1 MAQKGDL
8 LSVRQDI
15 RVVDATI
22 RDGGLC
28 NNFRFDDKF
37 IKDLYQAN
45 VKAGVDYMEFGY
57 KASKEIFNEDD
68 FGKWKFCND
77 SDIRKIVGDNKTG
90 LKIAVMADVG
100 RTDFQKDI
108 IPKKDSPID
117 LVRIATYINTIPAA
131 VEMIENCAKKGY
143 ETTINIMAVSKA
155 NTDDIKTALD
165 ILGQSPVNA
174 FYIVDSYGAL
184 YPEQSRKLAN
194 LYCEYADK
202 YGKSVGIH
210 AHNNQQL
217 AFANTIEAMTQGV
230 SYLDA
235 TVDGMGRGAGNCA
248 LELLLGFLKNPKYKV
263 APILKII
270 EEHTEKLKAE
280 GVKWGYDIPYM
291 LTGQLNTH
299 PRPAISYVKE
309 DRKDYSKFANELYD
323 IINSWFWNFLLI
335 RSF

>member
-1 MAQKGDL
+1 MEDIPMAQKGDL

-90 LKIAVMADVG
+90 LKVAVMADVG

-117 LVRIATYINTIPAA
+117 LIRIATYINTIPAA
-131 VEMIENCAKKGY
+131 VEMIEDCAKKGY

-323 IINSWFWNFLLI
+323 IINS
-335 RSF
+335 

>member
-117 LVRIATYINTIPAA
+117 LIRIATYINTIPAA
-131 VEMIENCAKKGY
+131 VEMIEDCAKKGY

-217 AFANTIEAMTQGV
+217 AFANTIEAMTQGA

-323 IINSWFWNFLLI
+323 IINS
-335 RSF
+335 

>member
-90 LKIAVMADVG
+90 LKIAVMADVV

-117 LVRIATYINTIPAA
+117 LIRIATYINTIPAA
-131 VEMIENCAKKGY
+131 VEMIEDCAKKGY

-323 IINSWFWNFLLI
+323 IINS
-335 RSF
+335 

>member
-131 VEMIENCAKKGY
+131 VEMIEDCAKKGY

-165 ILGQSPVNA
+165 ILGQSSVNA

-323 IINSWFWNFLLI
+323 IINS
-335 RSF
+335 

>member
-1 MAQKGDL
+1 MEDIPMAQKGDL

-117 LVRIATYINTIPAA
+117 LIRIATYINTIPAA
-131 VEMIENCAKKGY
+131 VEMIEDCAKKGY

-165 ILGQSPVNA
+165 ILGQSSVNA

-184 YPEQSRKLAN
+184 YPEQSRRLAN

-291 LTGQLNTH
+291 LTGQFNTH

-323 IINSWFWNFLLI
+323 IINS
-335 RSF
+335 

>member
-28 NNFRFDDKF
+28 NDFRFDDKF
-37 IKDLYQAN
+37 IKDLYEAN

-77 SDIRKIVGDNKTG
+77 ADIRKIVGDNKTK

-100 RTDFQKDI
+100 RTDFEKDI

-117 LVRIATYINTIPAA
+117 LIRIATYINTIPAA
-131 VEMIENCAKKGY
+131 IEMIEDCAKKGY

-155 NTDDIKTALD
+155 RTEDITTALE
-165 ILGQSPVNA
+165 ILGKSPVNA
-174 FYIVDSYGAL
+174 LYIVDSYGSI
-184 YPEQSRKLAN
+184 YPEESRKLAE
-194 LYCEYADK
+194 LYCSIAEKHNKA
-202 YGKSVGIH
+202 VGIH

-270 EEHTEKLKAE
+270 EEHTHKLRDN

-291 LTGQLNTH
+291 LTGQFNTH
-299 PRPAISYVKE
+299 PRPAISFVKD
-309 DRKDYSKFANELYD
+309 DRKDYSRFANELYD
-323 IINSWFWNFLLI
+323 IINS
-335 RSF
+335 

>member
-100 RTDFQKDI
+100 RTDFHKDI

-117 LVRIATYINTIPAA
+117 LIRIATYINTIPAA
-131 VEMIENCAKKGY
+131 VEMIEDCAKKGY

-335 RSF
+335 

>member
-8 LSVRQDI
+8 LSVRKDI

-28 NNFRFDDKF
+28 NDFRFDDSF
-37 IKDLYQAN
+37 VKDLYNAN

-57 KASKEIFNEDD
+57 KASREIFDEKD
-68 FGKWKFCND
+68 FGKWKFCKD
-77 SDIRKIVGDNKTG
+77 EDIRKIVGDNKTN
-90 LKIAVMADVG
+90 LKVAVMADVG
-100 RTDFQKDI
+100 RTDFEKDI
-108 IPKKDSPID
+108 IPRKDSPID
-117 LVRIATYINTIPAA
+117 LIRIATYINTIPAA
-131 VEMIENCAKKGY
+131 VEMIEDCAKKGY

-165 ILGQSPVNA
+165 ILGNSSVNA
-174 FYIVDSYGAL
+174 FYIVDSYGAI
-184 YPEQSRKLAN
+184 YPEQARRLAE

-202 YGKSVGIH
+202 YKKKVGIH

-270 EEHTEKLKAE
+270 EKHTEQLKE
-280 GVKWGYDIPYM
+280 QGIKWGYDIPYM
-291 LTGQLNTH
+291 LTGQYNTH
-299 PRPAISYVKE
+299 PRPAISFVKE
-309 DRKDYSKFANELYD
+309 DRKDYFKFSNELYD
-323 IINSWFWNFLLI
+323 IINS
-335 RSF
+335 

>member
-1 MAQKGDL
+1 MEDIPMAQKGDL

-131 VEMIENCAKKGY
+131 VEMIEDCAKKGY

-155 NTDDIKTALD
+155 NTDDIKTALN
-165 ILGQSPVNA
+165 ILGQSSVNA

-184 YPEQSRKLAN
+184 YPEQSRRLAN

-263 APILKII
+263 APIIKII

-323 IINSWFWNFLLI
+323 IINS
-335 RSF
+335 

>member
-8 LSVRQDI
+8 LSVRKDI

-28 NNFRFDDKF
+28 NDFKFDDKF
-37 IKDLYQAN
+37 IKDLYEAN

-77 SDIRKIVGDNKTG
+77 ADIRKIVGDNKTK

-100 RTDFQKDI
+100 RTDLKKDI

-131 VEMIENCAKKGY
+131 VEMIEDCAKKGY

-155 NTDDIKTALD
+155 KTEDIMTALD
-165 ILGQSPVNA
+165 ILGKSPVNA

-184 YPEQSRKLAN
+184 YPEQSRRLAE
-194 LYCEYADK
+194 LYCEAAEK
-202 YGKSVGIH
+202 YNKNVGIH

-270 EEHTEKLKAE
+270 EEHTHKLKAD

-291 LTGQLNTH
+291 LTGQYNTH
-299 PRPAISYVKE
+299 PRPAISFVKE
-309 DRKDYSKFANELYD
+309 DRNDYSRFANELYD
-323 IINSWFWNFLLI
+323 IINS
-335 RSF
+335 

>member
-1 MAQKGDL
+1 MEDIPMAQKGDL

-100 RTDFQKDI
+100 RTDFQKNI

-323 IINSWFWNFLLI
+323 IINS
-335 RSF
+335 